1 MTPGPSKR
9 SDPSWRWGQES
20 SLENSS
26 ANLPSNP
33 ALSIPL
39 IDPAL
44 VFRGWLREAIRLARL
59 VASTGETRHAQ
70 ALVRHL
76 EAVAS
81 RAGAIFGGWL

>member
-1 MTPGPSKR
+1 M
-9 SDPSWRWGQES
+9 
-20 SLENSS
+20 S
-26 ANLPSNP
+26 ANPEKRKSLCANTGRDSLQNLPHTLSNNP
-33 ALSIPL
+33 LVSIPL
-39 IDPAL
+39 IGPAL

>member
-1 MTPGPSKR
+1 MTPDSTKR
-9 SDPSWRWGQES
+9 SDLGWRRGQDS
-20 SLENSS
+20 RKNLKPI
-26 ANLPSNP
+26 LPSCQP
-33 ALSIPL
+33 MSIPL
-39 IDPAL
+39 IGPAL